1 MRIIH
6 ACSIYPPTPGLAP
19 EMPPR
24 TAHGAWRMEW
34 ESMSMLPGQCC
45 CHHLCVRTSAEHGMA
60 ASDTLTVQ
68 FNIGAGSVRL
78 LTPEHVV
85 AVGPPPKTPS
95 TLSNSK

>member
-1 MRIIH
+1 
-6 ACSIYPPTPGLAP
+6 
-19 EMPPR
+19 
-24 TAHGAWRMEW
+24 
-34 ESMSMLPGQCC
+34 
-45 CHHLCVRTSAEHGMA
+45 MA